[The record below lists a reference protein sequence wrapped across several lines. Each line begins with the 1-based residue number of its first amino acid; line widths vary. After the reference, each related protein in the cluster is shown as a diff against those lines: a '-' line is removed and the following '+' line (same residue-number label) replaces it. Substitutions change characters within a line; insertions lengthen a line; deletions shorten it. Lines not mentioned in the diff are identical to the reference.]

1 MRPQTHNLR
10 KEESSAPKSMRGA
23 DFTTL
28 LMKNFFAAP
37 TTIRRFF
44 VRAMLLMPVAFTA
57 WYLLVPALHWP
68 IRWFL
73 SGMAALGMPEF
84 LTQVTQTLSGF
95 ELITSLTPGVVA
107 GQPFRPDAILTTDI
121 DARIYTWGTALMAT
135 LTLAAWD
142 KFRWKYLWYGFLI
155 LLPFQMAAVFAVGM
169 KQMVLASPAVMA
181 QVDWA
186 QWQFEAVAYLY
197 QFSTLMMPP
206 VTAVVVW
213 LVLHRNF
220 VAKFVG
226 ADVIDLIRAT
236 EKRAKRA

>member
-1 MRPQTHNLR
+1 
-10 KEESSAPKSMRGA
+10 
-23 DFTTL
+23 
-28 LMKNFFAAP
+28 MKWYAAP
-37 TTIRRFF
+37 TTIGRFF
-44 VRAMLLMPVAFTA
+44 ARAIVLMPLVFGA

-73 SGMAALGMPEF
+73 SFMVLLGAPEF
-84 LTQVTQTLSGF
+84 LTQVSQTLAGF
-95 ELITSLTPGVVA
+95 EFVTSLSPGAVA
-107 GQPFRPDAILTTDI
+107 GQPFRPDAIITTDI

-142 KFRWKYLWYGFLI
+142 KSRWKYLWYGFLI
-155 LLPFQMAAVFAVGM
+155 LLPFQMAAVFAAGM
-169 KQMVLASPAVMA
+169 KQMVLSSPAVMA

-236 EKRAKRA
+236 EKRAKVKA

>member
-1 MRPQTHNLR
+1 MSVL
-10 KEESSAPKSMRGA
+10 S
-23 DFTTL
+23 
-28 LMKNFFAAP
+28 AP
-37 TTIRRFF
+37 TTIRQFF
-44 VRAMLLMPVAFTA
+44 FRAMILMPFVFTA

-68 IRWFL
+68 IRGFL
-73 SGMAALGMPEF
+73 AAMVLFGVPEF

-95 ELITSLTPGVVA
+95 EFVTSLTPGAVA
-107 GQPFRPDAILTTDI
+107 GQPFRPGAIITAEI

-142 KFRWKYLWYGFLI
+142 KLRWKYLWYGFLI

-169 KQMVLASPAVMA
+169 KQMVLSSPAVIA
-181 QVDWA
+181 QVGWA
-186 QWQFEAVAYLY
+186 QWQIEATAYLY

-226 ADVIDLIRAT
+226 ADVIDLIRAN
-236 EKRAKRA
+236 EKSVPRARKSSPLP

>member
-1 MRPQTHNLR
+1 MSMLR
-10 KEESSAPKSMRGA
+10 TPS
-23 DFTTL
+23 
-28 LMKNFFAAP
+28 
-37 TTIRRFF
+37 TIRQFF
-44 VRAMLLMPVAFTA
+44 FRALLLMPVVFTA
-57 WYLLVPALHWP
+57 WYILVPLLHWP
-68 IRWFL
+68 IRGFL
-73 SGMAALGMPEF
+73 STMAHFGIPEF
-84 LTQVTQTLSGF
+84 MVSVQQTMAGF
-95 ELITSLTPGVVA
+95 EFVTSLSPGSVA
-107 GQPFRPDAILTTDI
+107 GQPFRPDAVVSTDI

-142 KFRWKYLWYGFLI
+142 SARWRYLWLGFLI
-155 LLPFQMAAVFAVGM
+155 LLPFQMAAVFAVAI
-169 KQMVLASPAVMA
+169 KQMVLASPAVMS

-186 QWQFEAVAYLY
+186 QWQFEAIAYLY

-236 EKRAKRA
+236 EKAKAKA

>member
-1 MRPQTHNLR
+1 MSLLR
-10 KEESSAPKSMRGA
+10 TPS
-23 DFTTL
+23 
-28 LMKNFFAAP
+28 
-37 TTIRRFF
+37 TIRQFF
-44 VRAMLLMPVAFTA
+44 FRALLLMPVVFAV
-57 WYLLVPALHWP
+57 WYVLVPLLHWP
-68 IRWFL
+68 IRGFL
-73 SGMAALGMPEF
+73 AAMAHFGIPEF
-84 LTQVTQTLSGF
+84 MVSVQQTMAGF
-95 ELITSLTPGVVA
+95 EFVTSLSPGSVA
-107 GQPFRPDAILTTDI
+107 GQPFRPDAVVSTDI

-142 KFRWKYLWYGFLI
+142 RARWRYLVFGFLI
-155 LLPFQMAAVFAVGM
+155 LLPFQMAAVFAVAV
-169 KQMVLASPAVMA
+169 KQMVLASPAVMS

-186 QWQFEAVAYLY
+186 SWQFEVVAYLY

-236 EKRAKRA
+236 EKAKAKA

>member
-1 MRPQTHNLR
+1 LNVSVLNR
-10 KEESSAPKSMRGA
+10 
-23 DFTTL
+23 
-28 LMKNFFAAP
+28 P
-37 TTIRRFF
+37 TTIRQFF
-44 VRAMLLMPVAFTA
+44 FRALLLMGPVFAV

-68 IRWFL
+68 IRGFL
-73 SGMAALGMPEF
+73 AAMAHFGIPEF
-84 LTQVTQTLSGF
+84 MTQVQQTMSGF
-95 ELITSLTPGVVA
+95 EFITSLSPGAIA
-107 GQPFRPDAILTTDI
+107 GQPFRPDAVVSAEI
-121 DARIYTWGTALMAT
+121 DARIYTWGTALLAT

-142 KFRWKYLWYGFLI
+142 AKRWRYLWFGFLI

-169 KQMVLASPAVMA
+169 KQMVLSSSAVMA

-186 QWQFEAVAYLY
+186 SWQFEATAYLY

-226 ADVIDLIRAT
+226 ADVIDLIRAN
-236 EKRAKRA
+236 EKAKAKA

>member
-1 MRPQTHNLR
+1 
-10 KEESSAPKSMRGA
+10 
-23 DFTTL
+23 
-28 LMKNFFAAP
+28 MKRIFAAP
-37 TTIRRFF
+37 TTIRGFF
-44 VRAMLLMPVAFTA
+44 VRAMVLMPFVFAA

-73 SGMAALGMPEF
+73 AGMAALGYPEF
-84 LTQVTQTLSGF
+84 LTQVNQTLAGF
-95 ELITSLTPGVVA
+95 ELITSLTPGSVA

-121 DARIYTWGTALMAT
+121 DARIYTWGTALLAT

-142 KFRWKYLWYGFLI
+142 AARWRYLWYGFLV

-181 QVDWA
+181 QTDWS
-186 QWQFEAVAYLY
+186 QWQFEATAYLY

-236 EKRAKRA
+236 EKGAAQKRA

>member
-1 MRPQTHNLR
+1 M
-10 KEESSAPKSMRGA
+10 S
-23 DFTTL
+23 L
-28 LMKNFFAAP
+28 LQAP

-44 VRAMLLMPVAFTA
+44 FRSMILMPIAFTA

-73 SGMAALGMPEF
+73 SAMVLFGVPDF

-95 ELITSLTPGVVA
+95 EFVTSLTPGAQA
-107 GQPFRPDAILTTDI
+107 GQPFRPDAIITTDV

-142 KFRWKYLWYGFLI
+142 KSRWQYLWYGFLI

-169 KQMVLASPAVMA
+169 KQMVLSSPAVMA

-186 QWQFEAVAYLY
+186 QWQYEAVAYLY

-236 EKRAKRA
+236 EKRAARRDV

>member
-1 MRPQTHNLR
+1 MPIV
-10 KEESSAPKSMRGA
+10 
-23 DFTTL
+23 
-28 LMKNFFAAP
+28 FA
-37 TTIRRFF
+37 
-44 VRAMLLMPVAFTA
+44 A

-73 SGMAALGMPEF
+73 SAMVVFGVPEF
-84 LTQVTQTLSGF
+84 LTQVTQSLSGF
-95 ELITSLTPGVVA
+95 EFVTSLTPGAIA
-107 GQPFRPDAILTTDI
+107 GQPFRPDAII
-121 DARIYTWGTALMAT
+121 SAEVDARIYTWGTALMAT

-142 KFRWKYLWYGFLI
+142 KFRWHYLWYGFLI

-169 KQMVLASPAVMA
+169 KQMVLSSPVVMS

-186 QWQFEAVAYLY
+186 QWQYEAVVYLY

-236 EKRAKRA
+236 EKAKRKA

>member
-1 MRPQTHNLR
+1 MSLLR
-10 KEESSAPKSMRGA
+10 
-23 DFTTL
+23 T
-28 LMKNFFAAP
+28 P
-37 TTIRRFF
+37 TTIRQFF
-44 VRAMLLMPVAFTA
+44 FRAMLLMPLVFAA

-73 SGMAALGMPEF
+73 SAMVLFGVPEF

-95 ELITSLTPGVVA
+95 EFITSLTPGAQA
-107 GQPFRPDAILTTDI
+107 GQPFRPDAIITAEI

-169 KQMVLASPAVMA
+169 KQMVLSSSAVIA
-181 QVDWA
+181 QTGWA
-186 QWQFEAVAYLY
+186 QWQIEATAYLY

-226 ADVIDLIRAT
+226 ADVIDLIRAN

>member
-1 MRPQTHNLR
+1 
-10 KEESSAPKSMRGA
+10 
-23 DFTTL
+23 
-28 LMKNFFAAP
+28 MKFLGAP

-44 VRAMLLMPVAFTA
+44 VRALLLMPVAFTV

-73 SGMAALGMPEF
+73 AGMAALGYPEF
-84 LTQVTQTLSGF
+84 LTQVNQTLPGF
-95 ELITSLTPGVVA
+95 ELITSLTPGAEA
-107 GQPFRPDAILTTDI
+107 GRPFRPGAVITTEL

-142 KFRWKYLWYGFLI
+142 KSRWSYLWYGFLV
-155 LLPFQMAAVFAVGM
+155 LLPFQMAAVFAVAI
-169 KQMVLASPAVMA
+169 KEMVLSSRAVMA
-181 QVDWA
+181 QVEWA

-213 LVLHRNF
+213 LVLHREF

-226 ADVIDLIRAT
+226 ADVIDLIRES
-236 EKRAKRA
+236 EKSTKRK

>member
-1 MRPQTHNLR
+1 MSFLHT
-10 KEESSAPKSMRGA
+10 
-23 DFTTL
+23 
-28 LMKNFFAAP
+28 P
-37 TTIRRFF
+37 TTIRQFF
-44 VRAMLLMPVAFTA
+44 FRAMLLMPFVFAA

-73 SGMAALGMPEF
+73 SAMVLFGVPEF

-95 ELITSLTPGVVA
+95 EFITSLTPGAQA
-107 GQPFRPDAILTTDI
+107 GQPFRPDAIITAEI

-142 KFRWKYLWYGFLI
+142 KFRWKYLWHGFLI

-169 KQMVLASPAVMA
+169 KQMVLSSPAVIA
-181 QVDWA
+181 QTGWA
-186 QWQFEAVAYLY
+186 QWQIEATAYLY

-226 ADVIDLIRAT
+226 ADVIDLIRAN

>member
-1 MRPQTHNLR
+1 MSLLR
-10 KEESSAPKSMRGA
+10 
-23 DFTTL
+23 T
-28 LMKNFFAAP
+28 P
-37 TTIRRFF
+37 TTIRQFF
-44 VRAMLLMPVAFTA
+44 FRAMLLMPLVFAA

-73 SGMAALGMPEF
+73 SAMVLFGVPEF

-95 ELITSLTPGVVA
+95 EFITSLTPGAQA
-107 GQPFRPDAILTTDI
+107 GQPFRPDAIITAEI

-169 KQMVLASPAVMA
+169 KQMVLSSSAMIA
-181 QVDWA
+181 QTGWA
-186 QWQFEAVAYLY
+186 QWQIEATAYLY

-226 ADVIDLIRAT
+226 ADVIDLIRAN